1 MDYFPLLP
9 EDTERTDPITA
20 IHKNIQNEPL
30 IGRIKV
36 LEARLLEMRPGGNE
50 TVTRDI
56 EEIGNGLENRL
67 EEKHAVDGTRK
78 KEILERLLRLF
89 KELLKTRYGPLGYI
103 VSTTASDIEKLYG
116 VDTDRDFYFMDGSSI
131 RIPNRKLDPAVD
143 AGGGRRLGMFG
154 ERGLILYD
162 PSETPLNVRI
172 TDHAVQEIID
182 AIQKKLEKLPDSVR

>member
-9 EDTERTDPITA
+9 EDTEKTDPITA

-30 IGRIKV
+30 IKEIKA
-36 LEARLLEMRPGGNE
+36 LEVKLLAARGKERE
-50 TVTRDI
+50 TVMEDI
-56 EEIGNGLENRL
+56 EEIRDKLLNRP
-67 EEKHAVDGTRK
+67 EEKHTLDKSQEKG
-78 KEILERLLRLF
+78 ILEQLLQLF

-103 VSTTASDIEKLYG
+103 VSTTTSDIEKLYG
-116 VDTDRDFYFMDGSSI
+116 VDTDQDFYFLDGSSI

-162 PSETPLNVRI
+162 PSETPLNARI
-172 TDHAVQEIID
+172 TDHAVQEIMD
-182 AIQKKLEKLPDSVR
+182 AIQKRLAKLS